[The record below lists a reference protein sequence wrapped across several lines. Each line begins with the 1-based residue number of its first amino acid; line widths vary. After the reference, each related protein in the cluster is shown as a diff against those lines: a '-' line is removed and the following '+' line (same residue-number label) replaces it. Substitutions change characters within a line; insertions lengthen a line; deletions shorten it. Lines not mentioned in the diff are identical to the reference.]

1 MQALRRQ
8 RTLAINIIV
17 AMYAIDA
24 ATSIAALTRHEAFV
38 AVNIIGIL
46 FDLVVIPALW
56 SMKRWGAAFTIVASG
71 KGMGQSFIIL
81 QLAILHGTNG
91 TAEAAF
97 WNWAEPLLVISTDI
111 FIITYLFRAIFR
123 GDFDPADP
131 FADQD
136 KKGQARVHLI

>member
-1 MQALRRQ
+1 MQAIQRQ
-8 RTLAINIIV
+8 RTLAVKVII

-24 ATSIAALTRHEAFV
+24 ATSLTALTRHEAFV

-46 FDLVVIPALW
+46 FDLVVIAGLW
-56 SMKRWGAAFTIVASG
+56 SMQRWGAAFTIVASG
-71 KGMGQSFIIL
+71 KGMGQSFVIL

-123 GDFDPADP
+123 GDFNPAGP
-131 FADQD
+131 FPEQGAPN
-136 KKGQARVHLI
+136 